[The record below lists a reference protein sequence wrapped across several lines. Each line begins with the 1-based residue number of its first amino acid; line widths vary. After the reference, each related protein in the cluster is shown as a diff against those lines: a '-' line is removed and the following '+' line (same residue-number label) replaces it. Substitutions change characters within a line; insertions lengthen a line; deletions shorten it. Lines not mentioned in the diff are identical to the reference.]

1 MTSLS
6 RQEIGRLGEAIAA
19 RYLVSRGFIIL
30 GRNYRKP
37 WGELD
42 LISKKADKLR
52 FIEVKTAASSF
63 NGGAVSHETYRLE
76 EKVDSGK
83 LKRMH
88 RAIETYLIEKDI
100 QDEWSIDIVTVLLDI
115 RQYRAQCELIENVL

>member
-19 RYLVSRGFIIL
+19 RYLVSKGFTIL
-30 GRNYRKP
+30 GKNYRKP

-42 LISKKADKLR
+42 IISKKAGRLR
-52 FIEVKTAASSF
+52 FVEVKAAATSF
-63 NGGAVSHETYRLE
+63 DGEVVSHETYRLE
-76 EKVDSGK
+76 DKVHPGK
-83 LKRMH
+83 LKRIH

-100 QDEWSIDIVTVLLDI
+100 QDEWSIDVVTVLLDMG
-115 RQYRAQCELIENVL
+115 QNRAQCELIENVL